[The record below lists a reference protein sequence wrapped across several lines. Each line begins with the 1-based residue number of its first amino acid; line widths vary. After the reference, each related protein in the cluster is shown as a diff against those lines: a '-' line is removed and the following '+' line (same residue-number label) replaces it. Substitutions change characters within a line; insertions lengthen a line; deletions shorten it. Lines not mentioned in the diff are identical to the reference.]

1 MGMGQSGTGD
11 SDSGS
16 GQGSAS
22 GGSGCGSTPF
32 LQIVRKNGQIDTLN
46 DIMVTSPSSMFFNP
60 ADGKVALAGGKI
72 GFDVYPVSV
81 REQVG
86 QSEFTFKLKEIEYE
100 TSTIAE
106 FSYTSVHIPK
116 DSELATD
123 HSHNTLY
130 TVAQNRPVS
139 SVTSTVKTANLEKIV
154 DAKRASCNSPAQQPI
169 ADSVRLLANDEVCFS
184 VKKASSGQTHIAVG
198 AFFSALHTGG
208 ADAFLPELQKEN
220 HELPHARMQ
229 KTFFKKSLPFVG
241 SLALLMAAFLPGRI
255 SLSDTE
261 LIQLSNTIPH
271 AHAETGGTKSLY
283 FYYKNNHGSW
293 THFSTYHPR
302 FNMSYRSVTQVPFE
316 AFAENQT
323 TAEIK
328 IISNTEHYIHSV
340 CAVDTLEPID
350 LPEFTSVALK
360 DGEVIAS
367 DSAVVT
373 QPGDD
378 LAFTVQKKQESDTH
392 FFFKIQGHYS
402 PLHCQSHSEANQWW
416 QALTAQEKKFLVA

>member
-1 MGMGQSGTGD
+1 MECGGD

-16 GQGSAS
+16 SSGSGCA
-22 GGSGCGSTPF
+22 GCGCGSTPF

-60 ADGKVALAGGKI
+60 ADGKVALAKGKI

-81 REQVG
+81 RDQVG

-100 TSTIAE
+100 TSSLVE

-130 TVAQNRPVS
+130 TIAQNRSVS
-139 SVTSTVKTANLEKIV
+139 SVTSTVKTGNLDKIIDV
-154 DAKRASCNSPAQQPI
+154 KRAEAGSAAAQPI
-169 ADSVRLLANDEVCFS
+169 ADSVRMLANDEVCLS
-184 VKKASSGQTHIAVG
+184 VEKASSGQTHIAVG

-208 ADAFLPELQKEN
+208 AEAFLPELHQEN
-220 HELPHARMQ
+220 NELPHTRVQ
-229 KTFFKKSLPFVG
+229 KTFLKRSLPFVG
-241 SLALLMAAFLPGRI
+241 SLALLLAAFLPGRI

-271 AHAETGGTKSLY
+271 AHAETGGSKSLY

-302 FNMSYRSVTQVPFE
+302 FNLSYRSVTQIPFE

-328 IISNTEHYIHSV
+328 IISNTEHYIHSI
-340 CAVDTLEPID
+340 CAVDSLESLD
-350 LPEFTSVALK
+350 LPEFTP
-360 DGEVIAS
+360 IAMKGDKAITANS
-367 DSAVVT
+367 PLVT

-378 LAFTVQKKQESDTH
+378 LIFAVQKNHESDTH

-402 PLHCQSHSEANQWW
+402 PLQCQSHIEANQWW
-416 QALTAQEKKFLVA
+416 QALTAEEKGFLVA